1 MFIRIRLI
9 PITIVFVILMLVFR
23 IGSVW
28 DGIDPTQTAK
38 AIPAVP
44 EIGQDARPLLTQ
56 DSLADQ
62 SELGNGQQPTVQ
74 LAQNKEG
81 GLSSLI
87 SDVHAQDVA
96 DTEAASETTES
107 SETAPQKLVNFAD
120 IPARQDDSTRGL
132 TPMTLIDEEINDQSI
147 IDTNSLSVAEVRLL
161 HTLADR
167 RRQLESRER
176 SLTERESVLVAA
188 ERQLIVQ
195 QGELEAIR
203 EEIRKDLSVY
213 DQAQERQIVQMRE
226 VYATMKP
233 KKAALI
239 FNDLDLDILINVLRG
254 MVPRKVAP
262 IIAGMEVEKARK
274 VTLSLADRN
283 SYQIPE

>member
-23 IGSVW
+23 VGSVW
-28 DGIDPTQTAK
+28 TGIDSAQSAK
-38 AIPAVP
+38 AIPAIP
-44 EIGQDARPLLTQ
+44 EIGQDGASALALEQPLMTP
-56 DSLADQ
+56 
-62 SELGNGQQPTVQ
+62 EQPMVQ
-74 LAQNKEG
+74 LAQNDNQG
-81 GLSSLI
+81 VASFLSTA
-87 SDVHAQDVA
+87 HAQDA
-96 DTEAASETTES
+96 DDAFSDAEID
-107 SETAPQKLVNFAD
+107 TAINGEPTPRKLVNFAD
-120 IPARQDDSTRGL
+120 IPRRSDETTRGL
-132 TPMTLIDEEINDQSI
+132 TPITLTDEQINDQSI
-147 IDTNSLSVAEVRLL
+147 IDANSLSVAEVRLL

-188 ERQLIVQ
+188 ERRLIGQ
-195 QGELEAIR
+195 QSELETIR
-203 EEIRKDLSVY
+203 KEIRDDLTIY
-213 DQAQERQIVQMRE
+213 DEAQEKQIVRMRE
-226 VYATMKP
+226 VYSTMKP

-254 MVPRKVAP
+254 MTPRKIAP
-262 IIAGMEVEKARK
+262 IIADMNVEKART

>member
-28 DGIDPTQTAK
+28 NGMGPTQSAQ
-38 AIPAVP
+38 AIPATP
-44 EIGQDARPLLTQ
+44 ETAQDGSSLLTQ
-56 DSLADQ
+56 GTSLALTPQ
-62 SELGNGQQPTVQ
+62 ESEVRLVQ
-74 LAQNKEG
+74 NE

-87 SDVHAQDVA
+87 SDVHAQDMTA
-96 DTEAASETTES
+96 TTE
-107 SETAPQKLVNFAD
+107 TVVNDDPVPEARIDFAD
-120 IPARQDDSTRGL
+120 IPARQDDSTLGL
-132 TPMTLIDEEINDQSI
+132 SPVALVDEGINDNSI
-147 IDTNSLSVAEVRLL
+147 IDANSLSVAEVRLL

-188 ERQLIVQ
+188 ERQLIAQ

-203 EEIRKDLSVY
+203 EEIRNDLTIY
-213 DQAQERQIVQMRE
+213 DEAQEKQIVQMRE

-254 MVPRKVAP
+254 MKPRKIAP
-262 IIAGMEVEKARK
+262 IIADMNVEKARS